1 MKRFYQSVSVQQAAA
16 GYNVFLDKRAVR
28 SPLKHEVILPSHAL
42 AEAVAN
48 EWDAAGHND
57 TDIDP
62 SLMPIFSMA
71 VTVADRVDGQENTL
85 RDELVRYGGTDVIC
99 YRAGTD
105 TDDIYAHQKEHW
117 DSWCQWAE
125 TELGVGLILTEGLM
139 PVNQPDK
146 VRHVLAELVSGIN
159 GWQLGCG
166 YRAITLGGSFVLGYA
181 FLQRK
186 LSADSLFDLCFLDEL
201 YQNKKWGLDEEAAL
215 RHTNIRS
222 ELKDL
227 ESILSML

>member
-1 MKRFYQSVSVQQAAA
+1 MKRFYQSVSVQEGAA
-16 GYNVFLDKRAVR
+16 GYSIYLDKRAVQT
-28 SPLKHEVILPSHAL
+28 PLKHDVILPSQAL
-42 AEAVAN
+42 AEAVAT
-48 EWDAAGHND
+48 EWDAAGRD
-57 TDIDP
+57 ETDIDP

-71 VTVADRVDGQENTL
+71 VTVADRVDGQENIL
-85 RDELVRYGGTDVIC
+85 RDELMRYGGNDVIC
-99 YRAGTD
+99 YRAATD
-105 TDDIYAHQKEHW
+105 TGDIHAHQKEHW

-125 TELGVGLILTEGLM
+125 TELGVGLVLTEGLM
-139 PVNQPDK
+139 PVNQPDN
-146 VRHVLAELVSGIN
+146 VQHALAELVSGID

-166 YRAITLGGSFVLGYA
+166 YRAVTLGGSFVLGYA

-186 LSADSLFDLCFLDEL
+186 LSANSLFDLCFLDEL

>member
-1 MKRFYQSVSVQQAAA
+1 MKRFYQSVSVHQAAA
-16 GYNVFLDKRAVR
+16 GYNVFLDKRALL
-28 SPLKHEVILPSHAL
+28 SPLKHEVILPSQAL

-105 TDDIYAHQKEHW
+105 TDDIYAHQKEH
-117 DSWCQWAE
+117 C
-125 TELGVGLILTEGLM
+125 
-139 PVNQPDK
+139 N
-146 VRHVLAELVSGIN
+146 
-159 GWQLGCG
+159 
-166 YRAITLGGSFVLGYA
+166 ITLKGFFGY
-181 FLQRK
+181 
-186 LSADSLFDLCFLDEL
+186 
-201 YQNKKWGLDEEAAL
+201 
-215 RHTNIRS
+215 I
-222 ELKDL
+222 
-227 ESILSML
+227 SII